1 MAVRLKDIAEETG
14 FSINTVSLAL
24 QSSSRISA
32 STRQIIENAAKRLH
46 YIPNSTTRFHAA
58 HKREYRSIAFV
69 VPELV
74 GQIQM
79 QVAQAISDRL
89 EAKGYFLQVAS
100 CKEYGEIKT
109 LKFLHSQGV
118 EGFFMFPMTPFD
130 LRLLECVRESDVPI
144 VFLSFGADLEL
155 VTDAVYVDRMQ
166 ASYIVTRHLL
176 ELGHRRIMYIANAS
190 HSIQQMLDVER
201 YHGHVKA
208 LNEYGLEYDPNYTF
222 LCDHPDLKKGYE
234 SAKTMIRRTD
244 ATALYCTND
253 PMASGALSYLLQK
266 GKRVPQ
272 DYSIVSNDSTEVA
285 RFASVPIT
293 ASVYPVQELA
303 DKAAEIMLLRIE
315 QPQDPTPSQRI
326 AIPVTLD
333 IRESTGA
340 PRTN

>member
-32 STRQIIENAAKRLH
+32 STRQIIQNAAKRLH
-46 YIPNSTTRFHAA
+46 YVPSSTARFHAA

-222 LCDHPDLKKGYE
+222 LCDHPDLKNGYE

>member
-222 LCDHPDLKKGYE
+222 LCDHPDLKNGYE

-315 QPQDPTPSQRI
+315 QPQDATPSQRI

-333 IRESTGA
+333 IRESTGT